1 MASSLPSLAPGRNFC
16 AKEVTAPHRNPVQ
29 TIRVIGRP
37 ARLYVTT
44 RSAKIT
50 LKRFLPQT
58 AFYALWYPKQFQ
70 STFIC
75 RLRASVSLLVWVQ
88 KLDTPIMLYR
98 AHSLSFGCLARNYSP
113 TDLAMFTP

>member
-1 MASSLPSLAPGRNFC
+1 MASSVPSLAPGRNVC

-50 LKRFLPQT
+50 LKGF
-58 AFYALWYPKQFQ
+58 FPKKFQ
-70 STFIC
+70 STFIY
-75 RLRASVSLLVWVQ
+75 RLRASVSLLVLVP